1 LRQASKHLNLDHRV
15 KEIITMKR
23 IGQPNKIVYVVIFR

>member
-1 LRQASKHLNLDHRV
+1 
-15 KEIITMKR
+15 MKR